1 MFGWDQHWRRCKG
14 RTEQR
19 VGGTALGG
27 LAVER
32 SSLIRIKPNSL
43 KLWKPTNERVSVKRH
58 IEPDV
63 VKRLGLS

>member
-27 LAVER
+27 VGSGKEL
-32 SSLIRIKPNSL
+32 
-43 KLWKPTNERVSVKRH
+43 
-58 IEPDV
+58 PD
-63 VKRLGLS
+63 